1 VRVLT
6 GAQRELSD
14 RFARV
19 EREIRGI
26 GTSARPGRKSA
37 AAGLRGTFECAAEH
51 RYDAGGHAIVGR
63 GLRLSTSPV
72 REPLLFYQGRYAA
85 IASATAVR
93 CETGITVA

>member
-1 VRVLT
+1 V
-6 GAQRELSD
+6 
-14 RFARV
+14 
-19 EREIRGI
+19 
-26 GTSARPGRKSA
+26 RPGRKPLLPDCA
-37 AAGLRGTFECAAEH
+37 ATFECATEH